1 MLRLFL
7 LFVGLLTLGLI
18 VWHIGPENIY
28 DAATQLGPVALLV
41 MLIPS
46 VIMYVVEAYGWKA
59 TLGPSAKEI
68 PFWRVLAIRTAGE
81 AVNMTTP
88 AGYVGGE
95 PLKAHLLRKHHVP
108 MEEAF
113 TSVIIAKTTM
123 TIAEVLFIL
132 LGIALWVWLLGGS
145 ESSGQTL
152 PAAFLSVGLL
162 AFVTAGLVFV
172 QRQGLFTW
180 LLDFLRRIG
189 LKIAYLEAREERLR
203 SLDRAVWGFY
213 RHKRPAF
220 CASTGLFFLGWIAEA
235 LEVYVIIWYLGG
247 PAMAL
252 SAISIGALSVFIKSS
267 SFFIPGSLGAQ
278 DGGNLLLLS
287 AFGYSDVTGITF
299 ALLRRFRELVWIGIG
314 LLCLALLGGRQR
326 EFRKVAHTTQA
337 MVPNTFSLPSLDSAE
352 VACTPVLRKA
362 HFWQR
367 NARVSLNE
375 RQRNMLN
382 RVLDGFKGNL
392 TAGKWAV
399 IAKCSIPTAQRDI
412 KELIDQGL
420 LVRNEGESENTSYSI
435 AAQ

>member
-7 LFVGLLTLGLI
+7 LFVGLLTVGLI

-28 DAATQLGPVALLV
+28 DAAAQLGPVALLV

-46 VIMYVVEAYGWKA
+46 AIMYIVEAYGWKV

-68 PFWRVLAIRTAGE
+68 PFWRVLLIRTAGE

-123 TIAEVLFIL
+123 TIAEVLFVL
-132 LGIALWVWLLGGS
+132 LGIALGVWLLDRN
-145 ESSGQTL
+145 ESFGQTL
-152 PAAFLSVGLL
+152 PAALLSVGLL
-162 AFVTAGLVFV
+162 AFVSAGLVFV

-180 LLDFLRRIG
+180 LLEFLPRIG
-189 LKIAYLEAREERLR
+189 LKIAYLEARGERLR
-203 SLDRAVWGFY
+203 SVDREIWGFY
-213 RHKRPAF
+213 RHRRPAF

-252 SAISIGALSVFIKSS
+252 SAISISALSVFIKSS
-267 SFFIPGSLGAQ
+267 TFFIPGSLGAQ
-278 DGGNLLLLS
+278 DGGNLLLLE
-287 AFGYSDVTGITF
+287 AFGYSDVAGITF

-314 LLCLALLGGRQR
+314 LLCLALFGGRQR
-326 EFRKVAHTTQA
+326 QFRKLAHTTKEL
-337 MVPNTFSLPSLDSAE
+337 VPDTFSLPPLDSAE
-352 VACTPVLRKA
+352 VARTPVLRKA

-420 LVRNEGESENTSYSI
+420 LVRNEGESEDTSYSI